1 MILTRYLIGAILVLC
16 IALGVSLRYNF
27 VQWSDARAADAANA
41 AALKLAAAEGRSS
54 VLERNIEVADAMADA
69 AEDARIELIAQQQ
82 AAIAEE
88 QRRERQYWLTMQGL
102 ELQCGPGQEF
112 VDAFNE
118 AMQP

>member
-1 MILTRYLIGAILVLC
+1 MIPTRHLIAAIVVLC
-16 IALGVSLRYNF
+16 AALGVSLRYNF

-41 AALKLAAAEGRSS
+41 AALKLAAAEGRAS

-69 AEDARIELIAQQQ
+69 AEEARIELIEQQR
-82 AAIAEE
+82 AALEE
-88 QRRERQYWLTMQGL
+88 ERRRERQYWMTMQGL